1 MVITATTSTAT
12 VEAVVTDTEPMT
24 LALTCLVVLLNA
36 LSAATVCLGFKWQ
49 VGQLDMN
56 MKWKRKVI

>member
-12 VEAVVTDTEPMT
+12 VEAVVTDTKPMT

-36 LSAATVCLGFKWQ
+36 LSAATVCLVSSG
-49 VGQLDMN
+49 
-56 MKWKRKVI
+56 R